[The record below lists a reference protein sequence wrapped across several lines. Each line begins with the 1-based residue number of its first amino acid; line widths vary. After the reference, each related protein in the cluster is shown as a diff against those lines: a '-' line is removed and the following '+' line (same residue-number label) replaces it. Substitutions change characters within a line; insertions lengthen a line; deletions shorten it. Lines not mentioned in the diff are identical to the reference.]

1 VKYAAARQGALGV
14 LTALFSILIVIGS
27 LALSLTEGGMSMAL
41 LRTTPGTPT
50 PTSAFPQP
58 SATYPIVAATS
69 MVTPVISPTPM
80 PTPSFTPTPPSPT
93 PPPSCLP
100 PDGWSPITV
109 QLGDTLQ
116 SLARTYNVTEALL
129 VQANCLFSDTLVAG
143 TIIYVPG
150 FSTPVPVVVC
160 GPPAGWVY
168 YIVQPS
174 DTLYKLSLIYKVSVS
189 QLQLANC
196 LGTSTYIRVGQRLF
210 VPFYVPPTPT
220 FTLTPT
226 VTRTPTP
233 TLTPSNTATLPVG
246 FTPAPTYTFTPTS
259 TSTSTPTPTF
269 TFTPTPTSTSTA
281 TSTPTETST
290 PTLTFTP
297 TPGGEDSP

>member
-1 VKYAAARQGALGV
+1 MKYTAARQGALGV

-27 LALSLTEGGMSMAL
+27 LALSLTEDGMSMAL
-41 LRTTPGTPT
+41 LRTTPGTLT

-58 SATYPIVAATS
+58 SETYSIVAATS

-80 PTPSFTPTPPSPT
+80 PTPSFTPIPPSPT

-100 PDGWSPITV
+100 PDGWLPITV

-116 SLARTYNVTEALL
+116 SLARTYNVTEAVLA
-129 VQANCLFSDTLVAG
+129 QANCLVTNSLIAG
-143 TIIYVPG
+143 MILYVPG
-150 FSTPVPVVVC
+150 FSTPVPIVVC
-160 GPPAGWVY
+160 GPPSGWVY

-174 DTLYKLSLIYKVSVS
+174 DTLYKLSLIYKVSVA

-210 VPFYVPPTPT
+210 VPFYLPPTPT

-246 FTPAPTYTFTPTS
+246 FTPAPTNTFTPSPTSTATS
-259 TSTSTPTPTF
+259 TSTSTPTSTS
-269 TFTPTPTSTSTA
+269 TFTPTPTATSTA
-281 TSTPTETST
+281 
-290 PTLTFTP
+290 TLTFTP
-297 TPGGEDSP
+297 TPGGEESP